1 MAHLVLGRKDARGAK
16 SRLRGYTLTEM
27 LVVIAIIGVIAAVV
41 IPQTIGQLGKAQSR
55 AAKLQVQS
63 LAAAVEL
70 FQGDNGRYP
79 NDQEGLKALLVRP
92 AGLDNWNGP
101 YIHAKEQLSD
111 PWGHPYRY
119 AVGPTTVSISTLGA
133 DNKPGGEG
141 ADRDIT
147 VSVP

>member
-1 MAHLVLGRKDARGAK
+1 
-16 SRLRGYTLTEM
+16 M
-27 LVVIAIIGVIAAVV
+27 LVVIAIIGLIAAVV

-63 LAAAVEL
+63 ISAALEL

-79 NDQEGLKALLVRP
+79 TAQEGLQALVTHP
-92 AGLDNWNGP
+92 TGLENWNGP
-101 YIHAKEQLSD
+101 YLHSKDQLKD

-119 AVGPTTVSISTLGA
+119 TVNGQAITVGTLGA
-133 DNKPGGEG
+133 DNKEGGEG
-141 ADRDIT
+141 ADKDIV

>member
-1 MAHLVLGRKDARGAK
+1 MAHLNLGRKHARRA
-16 SRLRGYTLTEM
+16 SSHLRGYTLTEM

-63 LAAAVEL
+63 LAASLEL

-79 NDQEGLKALLVRP
+79 TPQEGLSALLVRP
-92 AGLDNWNGP
+92 AGLENWNGP
-101 YIHAKEQLSD
+101 YLHAKDQLND

-119 AVGPTTVSISTLGA
+119 ANGAGGISVATLGA
-133 DNKPGGEG
+133 DNKAGGEG

-147 VSVP
+147 VAVP

>member
-1 MAHLVLGRKDARGAK
+1 MPRLSLRRKHAACGKSGLG
-16 SRLRGYTLTEM
+16 GYTLTEM
-27 LVVIAIIGVIAAVV
+27 LVVIAIIGLIAAVV

-63 LAAAVEL
+63 IAAALEL

-79 NDQEGLKALLVRP
+79 SPQEGLQALLVRP

-101 YIHAKEQLSD
+101 YLHSKDQLKD

-119 AVGPTTVSISTLGA
+119 AVNGEAVTVSTLGA
-133 DNKPGGEG
+133 DNKAGGDG
-141 ADRDIT
+141 ADKDIAA
-147 VSVP
+147 SAP

>member
-1 MAHLVLGRKDARGAK
+1 MAHLILGRKHARRAR

-63 LAAAVEL
+63 LAAALEL

-79 NDQEGLKALLVRP
+79 SQQEGLQALLVRP

-101 YIHAKEQLSD
+101 YLHAKDQLSD

-119 AVGPTTVSISTLGA
+119 VDAPTGISVSTLGA
-133 DNKPGGEG
+133 DNKAGGEG

-147 VSVP
+147 VAVP

>member
-1 MAHLVLGRKDARGAK
+1 MARFRFGRKKAARAK

-27 LVVIAIIGVIAAVV
+27 LVVIAIIGLIAAVV

-63 LAAAVEL
+63 LAAALEL
-70 FQGDNGRYP
+70 FQGDNGRFP
-79 NDQEGLKALLVRP
+79 TGQEGLQALLVRP

-101 YIHAKEQLSD
+101 YLHNKDQLTD
-111 PWGHPYRY
+111 PWGNPYRY
-119 AVGPTTVSISTLGA
+119 TVAGQKITVATLGA

-141 ADRDIT
+141 ADRD
-147 VSVP
+147 VSASVP